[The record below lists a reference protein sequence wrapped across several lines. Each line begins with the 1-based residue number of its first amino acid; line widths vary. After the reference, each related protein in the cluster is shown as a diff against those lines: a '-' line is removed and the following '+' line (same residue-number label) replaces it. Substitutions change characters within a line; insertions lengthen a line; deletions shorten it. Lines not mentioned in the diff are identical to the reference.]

1 MAAFPKGLRGN
12 YNSPVIRA
20 IGFDLDNTLF
30 DHRMAAT
37 RGLELLIDE
46 KSWAYHGNESVGSEW
61 HRLEDLY
68 FAQYV
73 AGTMTLIEHR
83 RARMRNF
90 LTLTDVLIHNREL
103 DALWE
108 DYLRHY
114 SNSWIAYP
122 DVTSVLRDLK
132 TAGYKLA
139 VLTNGQ
145 QAQQEAK
152 LATMGLTDFFEVV
165 LAIGT
170 VDALKPDRKA
180 FDHLC
185 RVLECESEEVVYVGD
200 DLDYDVRASINAG
213 LKGVWL
219 NRNNSPSPTDIPT
232 HLQSLNSLMSL
243 LRSEH
248 A

>member
-1 MAAFPKGLRGN
+1 M
-12 YNSPVIRA
+12 IRA

-30 DHRMAAT
+30 DHREAAT

-46 KSWAYHGNESVGSEW
+46 KGWKYINDLSVGSEW
-61 HRLEDLY
+61 HRLEDHF

-73 AGTMTLIEHR
+73 AGTMTLMEHR
-83 RARMRNF
+83 RARMRG
-90 LTLTDVLIHNREL
+90 LLASTDVFVENRDL
-103 DALWE
+103 DALWD

-114 SNSWIAYP
+114 SNSWVAYP
-122 DVTSVLRDLK
+122 DVTSVLSSLK
-132 TAGYKLA
+132 AAGYKLA

-152 LATMGLTDFFEVV
+152 LAAMGLTELFETC

-170 VDALKPDRKA
+170 VDALKPNRQA
-180 FDHLC
+180 FEHLC
-185 RVLECESEEVVYVGD
+185 RVLECDAEEVLFVGD

-219 NRNNSPSPTDIPT
+219 NRSGLNAPEDIT
-232 HLQSLNSLMSL
+232 SQITSLNA
-243 LRSEH
+243 LRGVL
-248 A
+248 

>member
-1 MAAFPKGLRGN
+1 M
-12 YNSPVIRA
+12 IRA

-30 DHRMAAT
+30 NHREAAT
-37 RGLELLIDE
+37 RALELLIAE
-46 KSWAYHGNESVGSEW
+46 KGWAYTNEISVGGEW

-73 AGTMTLIEHR
+73 AGTMTLMEHR

-90 LTLTDVLIHNREL
+90 LMSTDVLVNDRDL
-103 DALWE
+103 DALWD

-114 SNSWIAYP
+114 SNSWVAYP
-122 DVTSVLRDLK
+122 DVMSVLDSLK
-132 TAGYKLA
+132 ASGYKLA

-152 LATMGLTDFFEVV
+152 LAAMGLVAHFEVV

-170 VDALKPDRKA
+170 VDALKPDRRA
-180 FDHLC
+180 FEHLC
-185 RVLECESEEVVYVGD
+185 RALECDAEEVLFVGD

-213 LKGVWL
+213 LRAVWL
-219 NRNNSPSPTDIPT
+219 NRDGLKAPEGITRQI
-232 HLQSLNSLMSL
+232 QSLND
-243 LRSEH
+243 LREH
-248 A
+248 I

>member
-1 MAAFPKGLRGN
+1 M
-12 YNSPVIRA
+12 IRA

-30 DHRMAAT
+30 DHRKAAT
-37 RGLELLIDE
+37 RALELLVEE
-46 KSWAYHGNESVGSEW
+46 KGWNYASSTSVGSEW

-73 AGTMTLIEHR
+73 AGTLTLIEHR

-90 LTLTDVLIHNREL
+90 LTSTDALIEERNL
-103 DALWE
+103 DALWD

-122 DVTSVLRDLK
+122 DVMSVLGNLK
-132 TAGYKLA
+132 ESGYKLA

-152 LATMGLTDFFEVV
+152 LAAMGMTDLFEVV

-170 VDALKPDRKA
+170 VDALKPDRRA
-180 FDHLC
+180 FEHLC
-185 RVLECESEEVVYVGD
+185 RVFECDAAEVVFVGD

-219 NRNNSPSPTDIPT
+219 NRDELVAPEGIETQIRSLTDL
-232 HLQSLNSLMSL
+232 HVL
-243 LRSEH
+243 L
-248 A
+248 

>member
-1 MAAFPKGLRGN
+1 M
-12 YNSPVIRA
+12 IRA

-30 DHRMAAT
+30 DHRVAAT
-37 RGLELLIDE
+37 SGLELLIDE
-46 KSWAYHGNESVGSEW
+46 KGWAYTNEISVGSEW

-73 AGTMTLIEHR
+73 AGAMTLMEHR

-90 LTLTDVLIHNREL
+90 LLSTGAHIDEHDL
-103 DALWE
+103 DALWD

-114 SNSWIAYP
+114 SNSWVAYP
-122 DVTSVLRDLK
+122 DVTSVLISLK
-132 TAGYKLA
+132 ADGYKLA

-152 LATMGLTDFFEVV
+152 LAAMGLADFFETV

-170 VDALKPDRKA
+170 VDALKPNREA

-185 RVLECESEEVVYVGD
+185 RELECNAEEVIFVGD

-213 LKGVWL
+213 MKGVWL
-219 NRNNSPSPTDIPT
+219 NRGGLGAPEGIERQIPSLSNLTE
-232 HLQSLNSLMSL
+232 L
-243 LRSEH
+243 L
-248 A
+248 

>member
-1 MAAFPKGLRGN
+1 M
-12 YNSPVIRA
+12 IRA

-30 DHRMAAT
+30 NHREAAT
-37 RGLELLIDE
+37 RALELLVAE
-46 KSWAYHGNESVGSEW
+46 KGWKYRNSTSVGSEW

-73 AGTMTLIEHR
+73 AGTMTLMEHR
-83 RARMRNF
+83 RARMGNF
-90 LTLTDVLIHNREL
+90 LVSTDAPVNEQDL
-103 DALWE
+103 DSLWN

-114 SNSWIAYP
+114 SNSWVAYA
-122 DVTSVLRDLK
+122 DVIPVLDSLK
-132 TAGYKLA
+132 ESGYKLA

-152 LATMGLTDFFEVV
+152 LAAMGLAVLFEVV

-170 VDALKPDRKA
+170 VDALKPDPRA
-180 FDHLC
+180 FEHLC
-185 RVLECESEEVVYVGD
+185 RVLECNADEVLFIGD

-219 NRNNSPSPTDIPT
+219 NRDGLDTPEGI
-232 HLQSLNSLMSL
+232 HAQIQSLTL
-243 LRSEH
+243 LQELL
-248 A
+248 

>member
-1 MAAFPKGLRGN
+1 M
-12 YNSPVIRA
+12 IRA

-30 DHRMAAT
+30 DHRNAAT
-37 RGLELLIDE
+37 RALELLVAE
-46 KSWAYHGNESVGSEW
+46 KGWYYVSSNSVGSEW

-73 AGTMTLIEHR
+73 ARAMTLMEHR

-90 LTLTDVLIHNREL
+90 LTST
-103 DALWE
+103 DALINEGSLDGLWD

-114 SNSWIAYP
+114 SNSWVAYP
-122 DVTSVLRDLK
+122 DVMSVLGSLK
-132 TAGYKLA
+132 ESGYKLA

-152 LATMGLTDFFEVV
+152 LAAMGMTDLFEVV

-180 FDHLC
+180 FEHLC
-185 RVLECESEEVVYVGD
+185 RVLECDAQEVLFVGD
-200 DLDYDVRASINAG
+200 DLDYDVHASVNAG
-213 LKGVWL
+213 LRGVWL
-219 NRNNSPSPTDIPT
+219 NRDRLKVPKGITRQI
-232 HLQSLNSLMSL
+232 QSLNNLI
-243 LRSEH
+243 EH
-248 A
+248 I

>member
-1 MAAFPKGLRGN
+1 M
-12 YNSPVIRA
+12 IRA

-30 DHRMAAT
+30 DHREAAT

-46 KSWAYHGNESVGSEW
+46 KGWTYTNNASVGSEW

-83 RARMRNF
+83 QARMRNF
-90 LTLTDVLIHNREL
+90 LTSTDVFVEDREL
-103 DALWE
+103 DALWD

-114 SNSWIAYP
+114 SYSWVAYP
-122 DVTSVLRDLK
+122 DVASALVSLK
-132 TAGYKLA
+132 AAGYKLA

-145 QAQQEAK
+145 QAQQESK
-152 LATMGLTDFFEVV
+152 LATMGLTDLFETC

-180 FDHLC
+180 FEHLC
-185 RVLECESEEVVYVGD
+185 RVLECEADEVLFVGD

-213 LKGVWL
+213 LKGLWL
-219 NRNNSPSPTDIPT
+219 NRGGIDAPTDVTLQIPSLSDLKE
-232 HLQSLNSLMSL
+232 HL
-243 LRSEH
+243 
-248 A
+248 

>member
-1 MAAFPKGLRGN
+1 M
-12 YNSPVIRA
+12 IRA

-30 DHRMAAT
+30 DHRKAAT
-37 RGLELLIDE
+37 RALELLVEE
-46 KSWAYHGNESVGSEW
+46 KGWNYASSTSVGSEW

-73 AGTMTLIEHR
+73 AGTMTLMEHR

-90 LTLTDVLIHNREL
+90 LTSTDALIEERRL
-103 DALWE
+103 DALWD

-114 SNSWIAYP
+114 SNSWVAYP
-122 DVTSVLRDLK
+122 DVKSVLDSLK
-132 TAGYKLA
+132 ESGYKLA

-152 LATMGLTDFFEVV
+152 LAAMGLAAHFEVV

-170 VDALKPDRKA
+170 VDALKPDRRA
-180 FDHLC
+180 FEHLC
-185 RVLECESEEVVYVGD
+185 KVLECDAEEVLFVGD

-213 LKGVWL
+213 LRAVWL
-219 NRNNSPSPTDIPT
+219 NRDGLKAPEGITRQI
-232 HLQSLNSLMSL
+232 QSLNDLKGHL
-243 LRSEH
+243 
-248 A
+248 

>member
-1 MAAFPKGLRGN
+1 M
-12 YNSPVIRA
+12 IRA

-37 RGLELLIDE
+37 RGLELLVDE
-46 KSWAYHGNESVGSEW
+46 KGWKYVNNQSIGSEW

-73 AGTMTLIEHR
+73 AGTMTLMEHR

-90 LTLTDVLIHNREL
+90 LTSTDVLVNDGDL
-103 DALWE
+103 DALWN

-114 SNSWIAYP
+114 SNSWVAYP
-122 DVTSVLRDLK
+122 DVLAVLVDLK
-132 TAGYKLA
+132 AAGYKLA

-152 LATMGLTDFFEVV
+152 LATMGLSGHFEVV

-170 VDALKPDRKA
+170 VDALKPDRRA
-180 FDHLC
+180 FEHLC
-185 RVLECESEEVVYVGD
+185 RVLECDAEEVLFVGD

-219 NRNNSPSPTDIPT
+219 NRDSLDTPEEI
-232 HLQSLNSLMSL
+232 HAQIQSLTL
-243 LRSEH
+243 LRELL
-248 A
+248 

>member
-1 MAAFPKGLRGN
+1 M
-12 YNSPVIRA
+12 IRA

-30 DHRMAAT
+30 DHREAAT

-46 KSWAYHGNESVGSEW
+46 KGWRYTSNASVGSEW

-90 LTLTDVLIHNREL
+90 LTSTDVFVEDRDL
-103 DALWE
+103 DALWD

-114 SNSWIAYP
+114 SNSWVAYP
-122 DVTSVLRDLK
+122 DVASMLGSLK
-132 TAGYKLA
+132 AAGYKLA

-152 LATMGLTDFFEVV
+152 LAAMGLAAHFEVV

-180 FDHLC
+180 FEHLC
-185 RVLECESEEVVYVGD
+185 RALECDAEEVLFVGD

-213 LKGVWL
+213 LRAVWL
-219 NRNNSPSPTDIPT
+219 NRNGLKAPEGVTRQI
-232 HLQSLNSLMSL
+232 QSLNDLK
-243 LRSEH
+243 EH
-248 A
+248 I

>member
-1 MAAFPKGLRGN
+1 MTPTCNIYSHGRH
-12 YNSPVIRA
+12 PRMIRA

-30 DHRMAAT
+30 DHRVAAT
-37 RGLELLIDE
+37 RALELLIDE
-46 KSWAYHGNESVGSEW
+46 KGWTYTNGISVGGEW

-73 AGTMTLIEHR
+73 AGTMTLMEHR

-90 LTLTDVLIHNREL
+90 LTSTDVHIEERNL
-103 DALWE
+103 DALWD

-122 DVTSVLRDLK
+122 EVISVLDSLK
-132 TAGYKLA
+132 ESGYKLA

-152 LATMGLTDFFEVV
+152 LAAMGLADYFEVV

-170 VDALKPDRKA
+170 VDALKPDRRA
-180 FDHLC
+180 FEHLC
-185 RVLECESEEVVYVGD
+185 RVLECDANEVLFVGD
-200 DLDYDVRASINAG
+200 DLDYDVHASINAG
-213 LKGVWL
+213 LRAVWL
-219 NRNNSPSPTDIPT
+219 NRDGLKVPKVIARQI
-232 HLQSLNSLMSL
+232 QSLNNLK
-243 LRSEH
+243 EH
-248 A
+248 I